1 MSKRLML
8 IVDRAVI
15 EDALA
20 AVSSNNDSNWSSR
33 LKEKLS
39 IILALPEV
47 PKEKPVAWKVEVSG
61 MTLHHREPM
70 DNPKAKNTP
79 LYERPA
85 ATITLP
91 ERETYTKYLVGVIPH
106 NANEVNAYKDG
117 WNTCLEEVVRLNG
130 IKP

>member
-1 MSKRLML
+1 MSKRSML
-8 IVDRAVI
+8 IVERSII

-20 AVSSNNDSNWSSR
+20 AVSSSNDSNWSSR

-39 IILALPEV
+39 AILE
-47 PKEKPVAWKVEVSG
+47 EKVNQQCEPAAWKVEVDG

-70 DNPKAKNTP
+70 DNPRAKNTP
-79 LYERPA
+79 LYEKHEVKIVMPD
-85 ATITLP
+85 
-91 ERETYTKYLVGVIPH
+91 RELYTKYLVGVIPH

-117 WNTCLEEVVRLNG
+117 WNTCLEETARLNG